1 MINLV
6 EARQLQVGDIL
17 HDLFG
22 NRWKVTG
29 AVKTWKTDPSRIRV
43 PLKHG
48 LRNYDAITDADFD
61 GNGVC
66 STLTKGE
73 PPLPKEK
80 MRHLKGRAYV
90 MRDGKPVDP
99 YNGEELS
106 L

>member
-6 EARQLQVGDIL
+6 EARHLQVGDIL
-17 HDLFG
+17 HDLQG

-29 AVKTWKTDPSRIRV
+29 SVKSWKTDPSRIRV

-48 LRNYDAITDADFD
+48 MYTYGALETHDFD

-73 PPLPKEK
+73 PPLPKDK
-80 MRHLKGRAYV
+80 MFGLKGRAYV